1 MNSNNQIKAI
11 IFDLGNVLIH
21 VDFENMLINRADN
34 KLNRSPKEV
43 VEAAY
48 ADELFKQFC
57 RGDIGPTAFYKR
69 LIKKYSLNMSYAAFE
84 ERWCDIFKPVE
95 GMSQLLDILRPNF
108 KIGLLSDTDPIHW
121 RYVSKKYPYLQSIDN
136 PSLSFELG
144 YMKPHPKTYIKAAE
158 NVGEPV
164 QNCLFIDDRMVNVDG
179 ALKTGMK
186 AVHFENIEQLRSE
199 LRRMDI
205 L

>member
-1 MNSNNQIKAI
+1 M
-11 IFDLGNVLIH
+11 
-21 VDFENMLINRADN
+21 
-34 KLNRSPKEV
+34 
-43 VEAAY
+43 
-48 ADELFKQFC
+48 
-57 RGDIGPTAFYKR
+57 
-69 LIKKYSLNMSYAAFE
+69 
-84 ERWCDIFKPVE
+84 
-95 GMSQLLDILRPNF
+95 LDILRPNF